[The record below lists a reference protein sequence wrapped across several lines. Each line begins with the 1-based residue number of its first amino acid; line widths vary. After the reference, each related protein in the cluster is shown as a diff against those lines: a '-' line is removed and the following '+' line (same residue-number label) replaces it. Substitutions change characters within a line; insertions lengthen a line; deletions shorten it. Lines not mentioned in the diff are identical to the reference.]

1 MSDGRVDDSRIT
13 EPKGFN
19 VERRRAFFGSS
30 ISSSCNN
37 LLEAGSGWS
46 HAPALNSDRDSVSPR
61 LCTPYMLS
69 LRSPWPSGIGSES
82 NPEACGLC
90 DRKKVAGAVLRGSR
104 DGEGGSKEDFR
115 EKDGRSGTGRMVE
128 T

>member
-1 MSDGRVDDSRIT
+1 MSDGRIDDSRIT
-13 EPKGFN
+13 EPNGFK
-19 VERRRAFFGSS
+19 VERRRAFFDSS
-30 ISSSCNN
+30 ISSSCND
-37 LLEAGSGWS
+37 LLEGGPGWS
-46 HAPALNSDRDSVSPR
+46 HELAANSDRDSVSPR

-69 LRSPWPSGIGSES
+69 LRSPGPSGIGSGS

-115 EKDGRSGTGRMVE
+115 EKGGRSGTGRMVE